1 MNSQSNRSSTEEQE
15 THANFV
21 VAAVAADVGAG
32 KNGGAVH
39 TRFPPEPNGYL
50 HIGHAKAM
58 WLNYTLAQQ
67 FGGKFNLRF
76 DDTNPA
82 KEDEEF
88 VDAIQDDANWLGCD
102 WEERLCFASDYFETL
117 YGYAQ
122 ELIRAGRAYVCDL
135 SPEDTQKYRGTGT
148 RSGKNSPFRERSIEE
163 NLDLFTRMRAGEFP
177 DGSRTL
183 KAKIDMA
190 AANMYL
196 RDPVMYRI
204 LRAHHHRTGDE
215 WCIYPTYD
223 FTHGQSDAIE
233 GITHSCCSLEFEIHR
248 PLYEWYLEHLPVPSQ
263 PRQIEFAR
271 LNLTYT
277 VLSKR
282 KLIKLVDGGHV
293 SGWDD
298 PRLLSLRG
306 LRRRGYTPE
315 AIHAFLEQ
323 VGVARFN
330 STVDMV
336 QLENA
341 LRNDLNRR
349 AERRMAVLR
358 PLKVIITNFPEDHI
372 EELTAINNP
381 EDEGAGTRRLPLTRE
396 IYVERD
402 DFRLEAPRKY
412 FRLAPGKE
420 VRLRYG
426 YCITCTD
433 VITDQVSG
441 EVSELHCTYD
451 PDTGG
456 GQTPDGRK
464 VKGIIHWVSAQA
476 ACNAEVRL
484 YDHLFA
490 VPFPDK
496 DEEGQEDS
504 GRTFLDRLN
513 PDSLEVLSGC
523 KLEPSLAGAQPGES
537 FQFERL
543 GYFCVDSVDS
553 SPGQLAFNRSVS
565 LRDAW
570 ARIEKQRKQ

>member
-32 KNGGAVH
+32 KNGGAVR